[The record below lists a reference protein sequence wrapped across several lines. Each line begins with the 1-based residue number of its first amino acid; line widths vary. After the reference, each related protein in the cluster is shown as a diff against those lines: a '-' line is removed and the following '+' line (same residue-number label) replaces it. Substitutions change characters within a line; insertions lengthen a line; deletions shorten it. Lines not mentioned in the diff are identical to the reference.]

1 MASSDKPRIAVLE
14 FKNKADN
21 SYFVDDGDLD
31 LMLGNSGPENSG
43 GQTGSSGDLS
53 VVGEVSVNGAI
64 SASCCTGS
72 CGRSWR
78 DRRKKRSRTKPG
90 TYLAPRCLDR
100 RPLHGKS

>member
-21 SYFVDDGDLD
+21 SYFVDDGALD

-64 SASCCTGS
+64 SGGWHGCRAD
-72 CGRSWR
+72 GRLF
-78 DRRKKRSRTKPG
+78 PVVAV
-90 TYLAPRCLDR
+90 LLPRAH
-100 RPLHGKS
+100 RPS

>member
-64 SASCCTGS
+64 SATIIAATQDNNYVLSS
-72 CGRSWR
+72 
-78 DRRKKRSRTKPG
+78 G
-90 TYLAPRCLDR
+90 TDGLLFA
-100 RPLHGKS
+100 